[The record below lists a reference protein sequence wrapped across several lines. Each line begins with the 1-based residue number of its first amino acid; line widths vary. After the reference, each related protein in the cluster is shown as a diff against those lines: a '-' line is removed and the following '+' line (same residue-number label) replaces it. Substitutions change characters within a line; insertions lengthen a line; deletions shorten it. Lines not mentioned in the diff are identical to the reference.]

1 MKIYT
6 SYFGNVKKV
15 EEAGIIPVSISLYP
29 PIWRKWTQLRH
40 FAPTKD
46 ILFNSS
52 GQENYTERFNKEI
65 LGKLDPNEM
74 KQLINIISQ
83 GKDIA
88 LICFEKP
95 GDFCHRHLVADWL
108 TEKLG
113 VEIEEFGQK
122 KEEPKKC
129 SCSNQQMSLF

>member
-1 MKIYT
+1 MRIYT

-29 PIWRKWTQLRH
+29 PRWRKWIQMRQ

-46 ILFNSS
+46 ILYNTS
-52 GQENYTERFNKEI
+52 GDEEYTERFNNEI

-74 KQLINIISQ
+74 KQTINLISQ

-88 LICFEKP
+88 LLCFEKP

-108 TEKLG
+108 NKKLG
-113 VEIEEFGQK
+113 LDIKEFGQEEIK
-122 KEEPKKC
+122 KTKSTCTEK
-129 SCSNQQMSLF
+129 QTSLF